1 MVHDTLAAAHA
12 VVTLDVALPDIF
24 WGWFV
29 TMNMWAKSIGTG
41 LIFMLFLLL
50 RKNAKEMD
58 GLRTSTTIVSFIFMI
73 VFLLFTLADLHQ
85 PFRMWHI
92 FFYPHWTSAITVGA
106 WMASIFVGIEFI
118 MIAAMIRK
126 EKCLLTKDTTGLFD
140 KLLFWNTLLAIP
152 VTLYTAGIMAES
164 TARELWQ
171 MPTESAQMILAA
183 TLTGSAAIILL
194 GGSKLSDE
202 SKQFFGAILGLSAL
216 MAFIIYMSEYIFGAM
231 KAEETAAILAY
242 VKDGGEYASMFWIGQ
257 WVAYILP
264 MILVALSRVSNS
276 NSILSLAA
284 ILAIAGLWVVKHVW
298 LVIPQLLPLS

>member
-1 MVHDTLAAAHA
+1 MVHESLAATHA
-12 VVTLDVALPDIF
+12 VVTLDVALPDVF

-41 LIFMLFLLL
+41 LVFMLFLLL
-50 RKNAKEMD
+50 RKNPDEMK
-58 GLRTSTTIVSFIFMI
+58 GLRTPTLIVSFIMMN

-106 WMASIFVGIEFI
+106 WMATLFVGLEFV

-126 EKCLLTKDTTGLFD
+126 ENCLLTKNPVGFFD
-140 KLLFWNTLLAIP
+140 KMLFWITLLAIP
-152 VTLYTAGIMAES
+152 VTLYTAGIMAEA

-171 MPTESAQMILAA
+171 MPTEAVQMILAA
-183 TLTGSAAIILL
+183 TLSGSAAIILL

-202 SKQFFGAILGLSAL
+202 TKQFFGAILGLSAL
-216 MAFIIYMSEYIFGAM
+216 MAFIIYMSEYIFGGM
-231 KAEETAAILAY
+231 KSEEAIAILAN
-242 VKDGGEYASMFWIGQ
+242 VKGHGEYSTMFWIGQ
-257 WVAYILP
+257 WTAYILP
-264 MILVALSRVSNS
+264 MLLVALSRVSKS
-276 NSILSLAA
+276 SSMLSLAA
-284 ILAIAGLWVVKHVW
+284 ILAIVGLWVVKHVW